1 MVTRKRDEQNMG
13 LEKEHV
19 AEIRKKYNKNILILV
34 LRNN

>member
-19 AEIRKKYNKNILILV
+19 AEIRKKYDKKYTYISPKK
-34 LRNN
+34 